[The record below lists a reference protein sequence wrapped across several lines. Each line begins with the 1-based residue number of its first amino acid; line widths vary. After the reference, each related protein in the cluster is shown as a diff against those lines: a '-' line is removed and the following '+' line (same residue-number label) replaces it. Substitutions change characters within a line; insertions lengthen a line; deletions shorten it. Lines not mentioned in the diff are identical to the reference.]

1 MRLQLLLL
9 LCTMIASPVTCSE
22 DPDKEPEPSLR
33 DALGALGRV
42 LDYCERNYRVLNLDA
57 VIGIRMVDGQLTVLS
72 RRIEAGQLPADPSQA
87 RRVAELQRQAARV
100 ADLTLPELQKND
112 PNYYKR
118 LSPILQPGFWKIDSR
133 SKTTDP
139 RLLAPPTVPRDT
151 PFNEEQS
158 DACLTELLGTGSKAS
173 CSISPSCW
181 NLMTSPGYQG
191 YWLTHELFYLEIGEQ
206 AGCAHELAIHAAE
219 SGRRDGVG
227 GMEAGYCANILREAR
242 GLAAA
247 GFRQEDRDLFMEQAL
262 LCGLVGYRDF
272 FRSSWLSAILSW
284 QSPSGCFGYQATM
297 ESAQTRRVR
306 RRERKLSGR
315 CLSHKTGVAAG
326 ALAGYVRY
334 ILEYYQDLSQETAGN
349 N

>member
-9 LCTMIASPVTCSE
+9 LCTMIASPVTSSE
-22 DPDKEPEPSLR
+22 DRGKEPEPSLR

-112 PNYYKR
+112 PDYYKR
-118 LSPILQPGFWKIDSR
+118 LSPILQPGFWMIDSR

-158 DACLTELLGTGSKAS
+158 DACLTELLGTGYAKKHH
-173 CSISPSCW
+173 
-181 NLMTSPGYQG
+181 G
-191 YWLTHELFYLEIGEQ
+191 
-206 AGCAHELAIHAAE
+206 
-219 SGRRDGVG
+219 
-227 GMEAGYCANILREAR
+227 
-242 GLAAA
+242 
-247 GFRQEDRDLFMEQAL
+247 
-262 LCGLVGYRDF
+262 
-272 FRSSWLSAILSW
+272 
-284 QSPSGCFGYQATM
+284 
-297 ESAQTRRVR
+297 
-306 RRERKLSGR
+306 
-315 CLSHKTGVAAG
+315 
-326 ALAGYVRY
+326 
-334 ILEYYQDLSQETAGN
+334 
-349 N
+349 

>member
-1 MRLQLLLL
+1 MGPLLPIL
-9 LCTMIASPVTCSE
+9 LCAIFAYPAACSG
-22 DPDKEPEPSLR
+22 DLNKGPEPSLQ
-33 DALGALGRV
+33 DALDALGRV
-42 LDYCERNYRVLNLDA
+42 LGYCERNYRVLNLDA

-72 RRIEAGQLPADPSQA
+72 RRIAAGRLPADPAQS
-87 RRVAELQRQAARV
+87 RRVVELQRQAARV
-100 ADLTLPELQKND
+100 ADLTLPQLQKTD
-112 PNYYKR
+112 PDYYKR
-118 LSPILQPGFWKIDSR
+118 LSPILQPGFWVIDSR

-139 RLLAPPTVPRDT
+139 RLLAPPTTPRDT

-158 DACLTELLGTGSKAS
+158 DGCLTELLGTNAKTS

-181 NLMTSPGYQG
+181 SLMTSPGYRG
-191 YWLTHELFYLEIGEQ
+191 YWLTHELFYLQIGEQ
-206 AGCAHELAIHAAE
+206 AGCSHELAIRAAE

-227 GMEAGYCANILREAR
+227 GMEAEYCANILREAR
-242 GLAAA
+242 DLAAA
-247 GFRQEDRDLFMEQAL
+247 GFRQEGRDLFMEQAL

-297 ESAQTRRVR
+297 ESGQNRRVR
-306 RRERKLSGR
+306 RREKILSGR

-334 ILEYYQDLSQETAGN
+334 ILEYYRDLSQETAGTH
-349 N
+349 